1 MCNILFAG
9 FFNESLNSTWS
20 SHDLKFIKVDWMVY
34 VWAVVYAVQL
44 AWLVAS
50 TEFVVSKTSLGPLY
64 ARPTVL
70 PPSVFVVFFASLA
83 FTLGWLCLWTTRD
96 LHRYS
101 PLCMM
106 GSTGCAYVTLAIAT
120 NAVRKHGPKILSVGA
135 RQPLLSMYLYVFN
148 GVALFAAW
156 TTFVGLCSSMH
167 VLVDWDILSST
178 RAGYVYVA
186 IVGIYVAVYFVIDLM
201 LPSHVV
207 RWVFTPYV
215 VCMLAMVEMVVNTEH
230 DGDYYPLLAA
240 SVVLALTC
248 TLTVLKVAISI
259 GTRNVDDTK
268 TVTQRDSTMRK
279 GNDYEM
285 NEYS

>member
-1 MCNILFAG
+1 M
-9 FFNESLNSTWS
+9 
-20 SHDLKFIKVDWMVY
+20 
-34 VWAVVYAVQL
+34 YAFQL

-50 TEFVVSKTSLGPLY
+50 MEFVVNKTSLGPLY
-64 ARPTVL
+64 AKPTLL
-70 PPSVFVVFFASLA
+70 PPTVFVVFFASLA

-101 PLCMM
+101 SLCMM
-106 GSTGCAYVTLAIAT
+106 GSTGCAYLTLAIAT
-120 NAVRKHGPKILSVGA
+120 NAVRKHGPKLLSVGA
-135 RQPLLSMYLYVFN
+135 RQPLLSVYLYVFN
-148 GVALFAAW
+148 GVAMFAAW
-156 TTFVGLCSSMH
+156 TTIVVFWSSMH

-186 IVGIYVAVYFVIDLM
+186 IVGIYMAVYFVVDLM

-207 RWVFTPYV
+207 RWVVTPYV
-215 VCMLAMVEMVVNTEH
+215 ICILAMVQMILNTEH

-259 GTRNVDDTK
+259 GTRNIDDTK
-268 TVTQRDSTMRK
+268 PVLQRDSTIRK
-279 GNDYEM
+279 GTDYEM